1 MRSGSPKGNSSLS
14 RGGQLAIAVVA
25 AFVIAIIG
33 SHWLADWTN
42 IKTTVS
48 ESLVFGAPNGKPP
61 AFRAGSSLSDY
72 GIDWNVIATQTQTEI
87 LAWGVAGGSP
97 YEFEQFQKKV
107 PEARTTYIVVSAYD
121 MDEANVSDFRAALV
135 PLGDTIE
142 SLRETHADWAYSKR
156 AVSQYPMTWLR
167 ILFPTLGRSRGVM
180 GMIHEKIHS
189 LVHHTPSPTETVSG
203 PILDVGKEKVA
214 DNYRLQRIEDWSKSE
229 MLGKVAAMRAG
240 FQGSDAYDGQKYQAF
255 LRMLQYGCEKGPTI
269 VVVMPV
275 SVSYSK
281 EFVSPDQETQF
292 ENAMSDAQQR
302 YPQVK
307 WLRLDQSSGLD
318 SDENFCDLVHMN
330 VYGRRTATEKF
341 QAWLKQAPPQS

>member
-1 MRSGSPKGNSSLS
+1 
-14 RGGQLAIAVVA
+14 
-25 AFVIAIIG
+25 
-33 SHWLADWTN
+33 
-42 IKTTVS
+42 
-48 ESLVFGAPNGKPP
+48 
-61 AFRAGSSLSDY
+61 
-72 GIDWNVIATQTQTEI
+72 
-87 LAWGVAGGSP
+87 
-97 YEFEQFQKKV
+97 
-107 PEARTTYIVVSAYD
+107 
-121 MDEANVSDFRAALV
+121 
-135 PLGDTIE
+135 
-142 SLRETHADWAYSKR
+142 
-156 AVSQYPMTWLR
+156 
-167 ILFPTLGRSRGVM
+167 M

>member
-1 MRSGSPKGNSSLS
+1 MS
-14 RGGQLAIAVVA
+14 RGFHFAIVVVA
-25 AFVIAIIG
+25 AVVIAIIG
-33 SHWLADWTN
+33 SHWLADWAN

-87 LAWGVAGGSP
+87 LAWGVAAGSP
-97 YEFEQFQKKV
+97 FEFEQFQKQV
-107 PEARTTYIVVSAYD
+107 PQARTTYIVVSAYD

-142 SLRETHADWAYSKR
+142 SLREIHAGWAYSKR
-156 AVSQYPMTWLR
+156 TVSQYPMTWLR

-180 GMIHEKIHS
+180 GRIHEKIHA
-189 LVHHTPSPTETVSG
+189 LLHHTTGSGETEAG
-203 PILDVGKEKVA
+203 PVLDVSKEKVA
-214 DNYRLQRIEDWSKSE
+214 DGYRLQRIEDWSKSE
-229 MLGKVAAMRAG
+229 MMGKVAAMQAS
-240 FQGSDAYDGQKYQAF
+240 FQGSGAFDGQKFQAF
-255 LRMLQYGCEKGPTI
+255 LRMLQYGCQKGPTI

-275 SVSYSK
+275 SASYSK
-281 EFVSPDQETQF
+281 AFISPDLEAQF
-292 ENAMSDAQQR
+292 ETAMSDAQRR

-307 WLRLDQSSGLD
+307 WLRLDQASGLS

-330 VYGRRTATEKF
+330 VYGRHAATEKF
-341 QAWLKQAPPQS
+341 QVWLKQTCPQS